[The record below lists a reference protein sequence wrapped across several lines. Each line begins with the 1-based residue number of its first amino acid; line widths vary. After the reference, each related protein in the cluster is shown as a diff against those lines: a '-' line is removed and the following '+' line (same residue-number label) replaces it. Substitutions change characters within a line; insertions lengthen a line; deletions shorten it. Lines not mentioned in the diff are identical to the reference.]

1 MNELKKLQAF
11 GLWLWEDW
19 LECEDA
25 VERFAEIIKRY
36 KAAKS
41 EGDEDD
47 FYFALG
53 VVMKTRAESFM
64 EAWERVAEK
73 EGENE

>member
-1 MNELKKLQAF
+1 MNELEKLQAF

-25 VERFAEIIKRY
+25 VERFAEILKRY

-41 EGDEDD
+41 EGHKDE
-47 FYFALG
+47 FYFMLG
-53 VVMKTRAESFM
+53 EVMRTRAATFM

-73 EGENE
+73 EDKHE

>member
-41 EGDEDD
+41 EGREDEI
-47 FYFALG
+47 YFMLG
-53 VVMKTRAESFM
+53 EVMRRRAEPFV

-73 EGENE
+73 EDDHE

>member
-11 GLWLWEDW
+11 AMWLWEDW

-25 VERFAEIIKRY
+25 VERFTKIIKMY
-36 KAAKS
+36 KTAKS
-41 EGDEDD
+41 KGYEDV
-47 FYFALG
+47 FYDMLG
-53 VVMKTRAESFM
+53 EVIKTRAEPFM

-73 EGENE
+73 EDKHE

>member
-1 MNELKKLQAF
+1 MNELEKLQAF
-11 GLWLWEDW
+11 ALWLWEDW

-41 EGDEDD
+41 EGGEDA
-47 FYFALG
+47 FYAMLG
-53 VVMKTRAESFM
+53 EVMKTRAALFM

-73 EGENE
+73 EDEHE